1 MKNVNRDLI
10 FRIVVSVL
18 TCICFFLLF
27 SGWIKLKDGE
37 LRKDAKKTI
46 KNFNSMLKEVD
57 RSDLKYLEAALEEED
72 ISISPKKILDNCENI
87 GGAISDTAI
96 APSETLTLVPS
107 IIGLFSELTSDD
119 IIDSNIFGGYVNS
132 AFLEDAAEY
141 RGMTYLLIV
150 FVIMFIATLV
160 SAVTVTVFH
169 ALNNKKFAGI
179 SLAICSFIM
188 FIIYLAAVIAINS
201 WSNKEY
207 YENLVTLSAAPIWM
221 LILSVASM
229 LIWIEKDKIGDALFG
244 KNPSATKASAS
255 NSFASSAAPAPAAA
269 PSSAVTFCPNCGTK
283 LDDDSAF
290 CPECGTRI

>member
-18 TCICFFLLF
+18 TFICFFLLF

-46 KNFNSMLKEVD
+46 KSFNSMLKDVD
-57 RSDLKYLEAALEEED
+57 RDDLKYLEAALEEED
-72 ISISPKKILDNCENI
+72 ISLSPKKVLDNCENI
-87 GGAISDTAI
+87 GEVISDTAI

-119 IIDSNIFGGYVNS
+119 IIDSDIFGGYINGE
-132 AFLEDAAEY
+132 FLEEAAEY
-141 RGMTYLLIV
+141 RGTVYLLII

-169 ALNNKKFAGI
+169 ALNKKEFAGI

-188 FIIYLAAVIAINS
+188 FIIYLASVIAINS
-201 WSNKEY
+201 WSNEEY
-207 YENLVTLSAAPIWM
+207 YEDLVTLSAAPIWM
-221 LILSVASM
+221 LILSIASM
-229 LIWIEKDKIGDALFG
+229 LIWIEKDKIGEALFG
-244 KNPSATKASAS
+244 KNPSAAKSTAIPTPQA
-255 NSFASSAAPAPAAA
+255 APAAA
-269 PSSAVTFCPNCGTK
+269 PKAAVTFCPNCGTK